1 MALRKIVLILILS
14 VLFVFDMFSSGGYF
28 IGDGGSG
35 KRILVYS
42 STIENANTGNWGIA
56 SKLKRDLIN
65 DLVNYSNMDIIDSEE
80 KSTIRKLQKDSLSS
94 MYSEDDPVELG
105 KTIQAKSYIRLV
117 TTCKKN
123 TYSLTATITN
133 IETGKTE
140 GSFTSPFY
148 SEGDYI
154 SKVHGEAAVSLF
166 DSLGVRLTVAG
177 KRLLQYDSFT
187 QTESESKENLEI
199 YRAELA
205 RLEKEQQEI
214 KTKRVTEIDAEALNA
229 RIEVQKATL
238 LQQQK
243 NEEDR
248 LSRLR
253 EDAKRKLEEENLS
266 KERNAESQK
275 KILQLSN
282 EIEEKAAK
290 IRQAKTENM
299 TALQQIDVIEGEK
312 QILSANETSINEN
325 ISTFNEAQDIACKNE
340 IDVRRKQKTRKSDLN
355 TDGSLNDTGKRN
367 LESDIEAIRLKYEK
381 LKTENESQL
390 KLASEKTQKTLRE
403 KIMSDMHSLE
413 RKSYSADSL
422 SDTGVYFRIGNYDG
436 TSSVQGWNYKLT
448 FVFGGQTVY
457 TEEGILTYESLTG
470 QKIPA
475 YPSANEGNR
484 EKKITAYNE
493 YQDTVETYDSFF
505 RLNVPYIQATL
516 KYSIT
521 AQDSSKPSE
530 YKIKIAETKFENIQ
544 NNKQISKKKMSIKET
559 PYIYIPA
566 TPVDWT
572 FNSYY
577 VSQNN
582 NKAKNVK
589 IVAYGIMRQSLMEY
603 ANYIERETGGGL
615 GVEFTHK
622 RFRKG
627 MQFGSTIH
635 LEANS
640 VKPKS
645 FICEN
650 GFSIRGSAGVW
661 LSVPFG
667 QSDFSFQPSL
677 ECGLQFLKM
686 KTTDLYKDL
695 EPYLDLFGQASFSF
709 RYLNKNNG
717 CGFEIAPSATVIPY
731 SENVSFSYGARAGI
745 LYAF

>member
-1 MALRKIVLILILS
+1 MTLRKIVLILILS
-14 VLFVFDMFSSGGYF
+14 VLFVFDMFSSGDYF

-42 STIENANTGNWGIA
+42 STIENGNTGNLWIA

-65 DLVNYSNMDIIDSEE
+65 DLVNYSNMGIIDSEE

-436 TSSVQGWNYKLT
+436 TSSVQGWNYKLA

-544 NNKQISKKKMSIKET
+544 NNKQISKKKMW
-559 PYIYIPA
+559 A
-566 TPVDWT
+566 
-572 FNSYY
+572 
-577 VSQNN
+577 
-582 NKAKNVK
+582 
-589 IVAYGIMRQSLMEY
+589 
-603 ANYIERETGGGL
+603 
-615 GVEFTHK
+615 
-622 RFRKG
+622 
-627 MQFGSTIH
+627 
-635 LEANS
+635 
-640 VKPKS
+640 
-645 FICEN
+645 
-650 GFSIRGSAGVW
+650 
-661 LSVPFG
+661 
-667 QSDFSFQPSL
+667 SL
-677 ECGLQFLKM
+677 EIRF
-686 KTTDLYKDL
+686 
-695 EPYLDLFGQASFSF
+695 
-709 RYLNKNNG
+709 
-717 CGFEIAPSATVIPY
+717 
-731 SENVSFSYGARAGI
+731 
-745 LYAF
+745 